1 MSASSMA
8 AVTFMRERSL
18 AMEKRLGVLKL
29 AATVWPT
36 STTRDTTTPSTGAVM
51 VQ

>member
-1 MSASSMA
+1 M
-8 AVTFMRERSL
+8 VKT
-18 AMEKRLGVLKL
+18 LGVLKL

-36 STTRDTTTPSTGAVM
+36 STSRFTTTPSTGAVM